1 MQRIERQPS
10 LSDIALERVVE
21 AIVRGDLVPGKR
33 LKEAVVA
40 RDLGISRGPL
50 REAIG
55 RLEGRNLVVRTPQV
69 GVMIVDPSPTDILD
83 AFLLREALEGV
94 AARLAA
100 DRMTDEELERL
111 EKLLGSHAE
120 QPDVST
126 GRGYYQLPGN
136 QDFHFAIIKGS
147 RSARLE
153 SILLGELYHFLRIF
167 RFRSSLG
174 QGRSGAAH
182 AEHAAVLK
190 ALKSRDPEAA
200 ETAMRRHLAHAR
212 QSLAGVLDS
221 ERDLVP
227 AEETERTK
235 R

>member
-21 AIVRGDLVPGKR
+21 AIIRGDLVPGKR

-55 RLEGRNLVVRTPQV
+55 RLEGRNLVVRTPQI
-69 GVMIVDPSPTDILD
+69 GAMIVDPSPADILD

-100 DRMTDEELERL
+100 ERMTDDEIAALDRL
-111 EKLLGSHAE
+111 LNAHAE
-120 QPDVST
+120 QPDVSA
-126 GRGYYQLPGN
+126 GNGYYQLPGA

-147 RSARLE
+147 RSARLQ

-182 AEHAAVLK
+182 AEHVEVLEALRRREPAA
-190 ALKSRDPEAA
+190 AEAA
-200 ETAMRRHLAHAR
+200 MRAHLTHAR
-212 QSLAGVLDS
+212 QSLADVLARENARGPQEQS
-221 ERDLVP
+221 
-227 AEETERTK
+227 K
-235 R
+235 

>member
-1 MQRIERQPS
+1 MMERIERQPS

-21 AIVRGDLVPGKR
+21 AIIRGDLVPGRR

-55 RLEGRNLVVRTPQV
+55 RLEGRNLVVRTPQI
-69 GVMIVDPSPTDILD
+69 GVMIVDPTPEEILD
-83 AFLLREALEGV
+83 VFLLREALEGV

-100 DRMTDEELERL
+100 ERMTDAELAELKRL
-111 EKLLGSHAE
+111 LHAHAE
-120 QPDVST
+120 QPDVSM

-153 SILLGELYHFLRIF
+153 SLLLGELYHFLRIF

-174 QGRSGAAH
+174 RGRAGAAH
-182 AEHAAVLK
+182 AEHLEIYE
-190 ALKSRDPEAA
+190 ALQRRDPMGAEAA
-200 ETAMRRHLAHAR
+200 MRNHLANAR
-212 QSLAGVLDS
+212 QSIADVLAGD
-221 ERDLVP
+221 R
-227 AEETERTK
+227 AQTGA
-235 R
+235 

>member
-21 AIVRGDLVPGKR
+21 AIIRGDLVPGKR

-94 AARLAA
+94 AAGLAA
-100 DRMTDEELERL
+100 ERMTDAELDGLERL
-111 EKLLGSHAE
+111 LSSHAE

-153 SILLGELYHFLRIF
+153 SMLLGELYYFLRIF

-182 AEHAAVLK
+182 TEHATVLK
-190 ALKSRDPEAA
+190 ALRSRDPAAAEAA
-200 ETAMRRHLAHAR
+200 MRAHLANAR
-212 QSLAGVLDS
+212 NSLAGVLEV
-221 ERDLVP
+221 ERAQVTVED
-227 AEETERTK
+227 
-235 R
+235 

>member
-21 AIVRGDLVPGKR
+21 AIIRGDLVPGKR

-100 DRMTDEELERL
+100 ERMSNEELTALERL
-111 EKLLGSHAE
+111 LDAHAE
-120 QPDVST
+120 QPDVSA
-126 GRGYYQLPGN
+126 GNGYYQLPGT

-153 SILLGELYHFLRIF
+153 SILLGELYYFLRIF

-182 AEHAAVLK
+182 AEHITVLE
-190 ALKSRDPEAA
+190 ALQRRDPVAAEAA
-200 ETAMRRHLAHAR
+200 MRTHLTHAR
-212 QSLAGVLDS
+212 QSLVDVLAHESAKAPYDK
-221 ERDLVP
+221 P
-227 AEETERTK
+227 K
-235 R
+235 